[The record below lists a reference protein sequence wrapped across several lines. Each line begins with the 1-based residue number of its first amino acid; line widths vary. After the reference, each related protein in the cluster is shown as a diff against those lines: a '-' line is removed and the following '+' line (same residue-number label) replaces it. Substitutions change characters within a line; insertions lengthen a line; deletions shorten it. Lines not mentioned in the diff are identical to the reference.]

1 MAFRGLLKSS
11 DPHSVCEHQTANR
24 GLDDQSAQQ
33 SNYLGALV
41 GHSANPRRTHGR
53 ERQCCAPTR
62 RRPARAFVTDRLRS
76 MRYLRFRH
84 NNTGCSMPMPL
95 ELMQNRLSFR
105 QNWSAEFFFIEEP
118 PNSAAAH
125 LKTQYRETL
134 EWHQP
139 ILHRFRC
146 KFFEWT
152 QFLYNR
158 DQSIHCCSHC
168 IIGCRFGR

>member
-11 DPHSVCEHQTANR
+11 DPHAVCEHQTANR

-53 ERQCCAPTR
+53 ERQCCASTR
-62 RRPARAFVTDRLRS
+62 RRPARAFVTDRRRS

-84 NNTGCSMPMPL
+84 YDAGCSMPMPL
-95 ELMQNRLSFR
+95 EL
-105 QNWSAEFFFIEEP
+105 A
-118 PNSAAAH
+118 
-125 LKTQYRETL
+125 QYRETL

-146 KFFEWT
+146 KSLNGQNFFTTET
-152 QFLYNR
+152 TV
-158 DQSIHCCSHC
+158 SIVAYIVLLVVAAVDNC
-168 IIGCRFGR
+168 GGVTKLGPLPQA